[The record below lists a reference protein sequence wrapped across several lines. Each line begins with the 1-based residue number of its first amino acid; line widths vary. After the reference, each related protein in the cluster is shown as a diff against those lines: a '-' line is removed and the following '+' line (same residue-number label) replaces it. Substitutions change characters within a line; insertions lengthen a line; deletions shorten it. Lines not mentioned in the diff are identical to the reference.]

1 LKFVTDLGGLGGT
14 ESKKRIHFCPSGQ
27 D

>member
-1 LKFVTDLGGLGGT
+1 MKFVTDLGVLRGA
-14 ESKKRIHFCPSGQ
+14 ESKKRIHFCPSDQ

>member
-1 LKFVTDLGGLGGT
+1 MKFVTDLGVLRGA
-14 ESKKRIHFCPSGQ
+14 ESKNSIHFCPSDQ